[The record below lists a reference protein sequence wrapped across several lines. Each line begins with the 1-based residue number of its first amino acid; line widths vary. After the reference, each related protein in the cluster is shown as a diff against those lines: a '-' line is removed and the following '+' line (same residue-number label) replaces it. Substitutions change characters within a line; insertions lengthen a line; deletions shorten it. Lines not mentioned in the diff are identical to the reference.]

1 MEIIKKVYKKLG
13 KNEDNIEGINIVTLI
28 EQEEKALEYVAD
40 FLKVKY
46 LKNKEEFDRYYNA
59 EFLQLPEETDERY
72 QQRLLLLND
81 NKVIPAIDRDIG
93 KKIYFVVDPTIEEL
107 DKYCNNDYGIISL
120 STYKNIIGV
129 DNSMKLFFDEQ
140 EDMPIFIKKLF
151 KYCNDNGGTDI
162 DITTMQSNLAIKLK
176 VSGEWTNTV
185 GVIPIAYKNKFLI
198 SLGSLAS
205 PNPIDYK
212 SGKELKFRIG
222 QDIDGINILF
232 RIAVFPTTFGENV
245 SIRKLPTMGSLPNIN
260 YLGLSEESTFFL
272 SQIVGQINSPKKG
285 GMVLITGETG
295 SGKSTLLSAQV
306 AEYLKLNKK
315 VSTSEDPVENKQAHP
330 FLNQTEVGEDAG
342 LTHMDALAGF
352 LRQNSD
358 VIVIGECR
366 RTEEF
371 LAVINASLSGHFTY
385 TTYHTGSVEDT
396 LLRLRAMGIDLNLV
410 AGTLKAIVSTN
421 LIPKLCRH
429 CKTKIGAKFIRN
441 IKGECTQCKGKG
453 VRGVVPVIEAASF
466 YNPEV
471 KRVITSDNLEH
482 VMKVIKAQ
490 PEYISMKSQLDRLK
504 DLGLVDARIKMEG

>member
-1 MEIIKKVYKKLG
+1 MELIKKIYNKLG
-13 KNEDNIEGINIVTLI
+13 KDENTEGTNIVTVI
-28 EQEEKALEYVAD
+28 EQEPEALKIIAD
-40 FLKVKY
+40 FLKIKYILNKEDFEQKY
-46 LKNKEEFDRYYNA
+46 LA
-59 EFLQLPEETDERY
+59 EFSKLPEETDEEY
-72 QQRLLLLND
+72 QQRLFILND
-81 NKVIPAIDRDIG
+81 NKIIPAIDRGIG
-93 KKIYFVVDPTIEEL
+93 KKIYFAVDPTIEEL
-107 DKYCNNDYGIISL
+107 DKYCNYDYGIISL
-120 STYKNIIGV
+120 TTYKDIIGV
-129 DNSMKLFFDEQ
+129 DNSMKLFFDEN
-140 EDMPIFIKKLF
+140 EDMPTFIRKLF
-151 KYCNDNGGTDI
+151 KYCNDNNGTDI
-162 DITTMQSNLAIKLK
+162 DITTMQSNLSIKLK

-212 SGKELKFRIG
+212 SGKELKFRVS

-232 RIAVFPTTFGENV
+232 RIAVFPTTFGENI
-245 SIRKLPTMGSLPNIN
+245 SIRRLPTMGALPNIKA
-260 YLGLSEESTFFL
+260 LGLSDESKFFL
-272 SQIVGQINSPKKG
+272 SQIVSQINSPKKG

-330 FLNQTEVGEDAG
+330 FLNQTEVGEDAR

-421 LIPKLCRH
+421 LIPKLCPY
-429 CKTKIGAKFIRN
+429 CKTKIGARFVRN
-441 IKGECTQCKGKG
+441 TKGECTQCKGKG
-453 VRGVVPVIEAASF
+453 VIGVVPVVEAASF

-471 KRVITSDNLEH
+471 KRIITSDNLEH
-482 VMKVIKAQ
+482 VMQIIKAQ

-504 DLGLVDARIKMEG
+504 DLGIVDARIKMEG